1 MPAPIRHLLR
11 VRQTE
16 DFEYARP
23 GLLDQLLINAN
34 ILEWRPDSAAAA
46 VAAASVPYSIDPLLT
61 RFQLPGWWMNAD
73 GTLKQNYRR
82 LARAYFADTGIDLP
96 TTPLV
101 TAVGGRDET
110 WVRIAANVVTYQRE
124 RLLDI
129 RPQLDLFG
137 AELRPVRLFAPA
149 LVAFGQNEDRI
160 NRLLG
165 SAAAAAAGRP
175 ISLPVIVPVDRLRD
189 PAGVVS
195 LLEGLLTEGV
205 AEYFLWTPWVSE
217 DLLLTDQSL
226 FTNVLS
232 VIDALANRGL
242 QVGHLY
248 GTYLTLALRDVGI
261 TTFAHHLGWIDKGQP
276 AEVTQGGARSC
287 QLYVP
292 GIRRPARFLRARQ
305 MGRGLGK
312 AEFQDL
318 FCSCALCVG
327 FFDAGYHPLDLML
340 EEQTIPWGK
349 GTRQTPTSRATAANT
364 WHFLQARRQEVL
376 AFSMSTSTEVIAADI
391 DRAARLAGAD
401 DRDRLTR
408 IASSLG

>member
-1 MPAPIRHLLR
+1 LLR

-23 GLLDQLLINAN
+23 GLLDEILINAN
-34 ILEWRPDSAAAA
+34 LLEFRPDSAVAA
-46 VAAASVPYSIDPLLT
+46 VSTASVPYSIDPLLT
-61 RFQLPGWWMNAD
+61 QFQLPGWWMNAD
-73 GTLKQNYRR
+73 GTLKGNHYLR

-101 TAVGGRDET
+101 SAVGGRDET
-110 WVRIAANVVTYQRE
+110 WVRIAANVVRYQRD

-129 RPQLDLFG
+129 RPQLDFFG
-137 AELRPVRLFAPA
+137 AELRPVRIFAPA
-149 LVAFGQNEDRI
+149 LVAFGPNEDRI

-165 SAAAAAAGRP
+165 SAASAAAGRP

-189 PAGVVS
+189 PVDVAAV
-195 LLEGLLTEGV
+195 LEGVPTEGV
-205 AEYFLWTPWVSE
+205 AEYFLWTPWVTE
-217 DLLLTDQSL
+217 DLLLADEDL
-226 FTNVLS
+226 FANVLTL
-232 VIDALANRGL
+232 IDALANRDI

-276 AEVTQGGARSC
+276 AEVTEGGARSC

-305 MGRGLGK
+305 MGRHLGN
-312 AEFQDL
+312 ADYQDL
-318 FCSCALCVG
+318 FCNCTWCVG
-327 FFDAGYHPLDLML
+327 LFDAGHHPLDLML

-349 GTRQTPTSRATAANT
+349 GSRQTPTSRATAANT

-376 AFSMSTSTEVIAADI
+376 AFSMSSSSEVIANDI
-391 DRAARLAGAD
+391 DRAARLAGSD

-408 IASSLG
+408 IASTLA